1 MKYIITPLLFLN
13 LSVSAFAQ
21 TEAKTIICG
30 VEMSLQNSGLVDREN
45 LYANVPG
52 AIESYRQESKCK
64 DVKVCLIQG
73 AVAVACDA
81 KNSRSG
87 LNGSEALYWKI
98 K

>member
-1 MKYIITPLLFLN
+1 MKNFIFLI
-13 LSVSAFAQ
+13 LILISSKAAIAQ
-21 TEAKTIICG
+21 NEAKTVICG
-30 VEMSLQNSGLVDREN
+30 VEMNLQNSGLVDREN
-45 LYANVPG
+45 LYASVPG

-87 LNGSEALYWKI
+87 INGSEALYWKLQ
-98 K
+98 

>member
-1 MKYIITPLLFLN
+1 MKNILLSILV
-13 LSVSAFAQ
+13 LICSATALAQ
-21 TEAKTIICG
+21 NEAKTIICG
-30 VEMSLQNSGLVDREN
+30 VEMSLQMSGLVDRAN
-45 LYANVPG
+45 LHASVPG

-87 LNGSEALYWKI
+87 INGSEALYWKLQ
-98 K
+98 